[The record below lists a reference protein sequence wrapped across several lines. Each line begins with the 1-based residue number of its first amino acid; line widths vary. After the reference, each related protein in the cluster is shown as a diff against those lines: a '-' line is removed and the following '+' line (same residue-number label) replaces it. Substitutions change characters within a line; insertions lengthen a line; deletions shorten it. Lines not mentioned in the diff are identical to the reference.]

1 MLLNRGPS
9 WRQRSRPQLV
19 NLSRHLNGQ
28 VVWKGDLRHL
38 RRDAA
43 AGVVN
48 VVFGSDLAV
57 RVAPEEGPQLEA
69 KLKCPARK
77 R

>member
-9 WRQRSRPQLV
+9 WRQRSRPQPV

-48 VVFGSDLAV
+48 VVFGSRAAVGSRLAESPLSGV
-57 RVAPEEGPQLEA
+57 
-69 KLKCPARK
+69 KLKQ
-77 R
+77 